1 MKQTNCFL
9 TITLD
14 SLKVV
19 LTVKLL
25 LDIDINFVNTQPMES
40 VDQTIN

>member
-1 MKQTNCFL
+1 MKQTNCFVI
-9 TITLD
+9 ITLG

-19 LTVKLL
+19 LTVKPL
-25 LDIDINFVNTQPMES
+25 LDININLVNTQPMES